1 MNFLEAII
9 LGIVQGLT
17 EFLPVSS
24 SAHVQIASELMQ
36 VPGLSD
42 KNSATTAFIATI
54 QLGTEAAV
62 LIYFAKDIAR
72 LVKAWFR
79 GVFNSKHRGNADY
92 RMAWLV
98 IIASIPVGLAGYLLR
113 EFIQETVRTLWV
125 VAFTMLLF
133 AGILYLA
140 DRYGRKQKEVA
151 DMTFNTALGFGLGQ
165 ALAVI
170 PGVSRSGASISFGLF
185 AGFNRATAARFSFL
199 IGIPAVLASGLI
211 EFKDSYQQ
219 LDAAALSGT
228 IVATITSFV
237 VGYAVISGLLKYLNK
252 GSFMPFVIWRLV
264 VGIALLVMLSNGWI
278 TA

>member
-125 VAFTMLLF
+125 VAFTMILF

-185 AGFNRATAARFSFL
+185 AGFNRAAAARFSFL

-211 EFKDSYQQ
+211 ELKDSYQQ

-237 VGYAVISGLLKYLNK
+237 VGYAVIAGLLKFLNK
-252 GSFMPFVIWRLV
+252 GSFMPFVVWRLV

>member
-79 GVFNSKHRGNADY
+79 GVFNAKLRGNADY

-98 IIASIPVGLAGYLLR
+98 IIASIPVGLAGYLFR

-125 VAFTMLLF
+125 VAFTMILF

-140 DRYGRKQKEVA
+140 DRYGRKQKQVS

-185 AGFNRATAARFSFL
+185 AGFNRAAAARFSFL

-237 VGYAVISGLLKYLNK
+237 VGYAVIAGLLKYLNK

-264 VGIALLVMLSNGWI
+264 VGILLLVMLSNGWV

>member
-36 VPGLSD
+36 IPGLSD
-42 KNSATTAFIATI
+42 ENSATTAFIATI

-79 GVFNSKHRGNADY
+79 GVFNAKLRDNADY

-98 IIASIPVGLAGYLLR
+98 IIASIPVGLVGYLLR
-113 EFIQETVRTLWV
+113 DFIQDTVRTLWV
-125 VAFTMLLF
+125 VAFTMILF
-133 AGILYLA
+133 AAILFLA
-140 DRYGRKQKEVA
+140 DRYGRRQKEVA
-151 DMTFNTALGFGLGQ
+151 EVTFNSAVGFGLSQ

-185 AGFNRATAARFSFL
+185 AGFTRAAAARFSFL

-211 EFKDSYQQ
+211 EFKDSYQM
-219 LDAAALSGT
+219 LDANALSGT

-237 VGYAVISGLLKYLNK
+237 VGYLVIAGLLKYLNK
-252 GSFMPFVIWRLV
+252 GSFMPFVVWRLV
-264 VGIALLVMLSNGWI
+264 VGFGLLVMLSNGWI
-278 TA
+278 SA

>member
-24 SAHVQIASELMQ
+24 SAHVQIASELMR

-42 KNSATTAFIATI
+42 ENSATTAFIATI

-72 LVKAWFR
+72 LLKAWFK
-79 GVFNSKHRGNADY
+79 GLFNSASRENADY
-92 RMAWLV
+92 KMAWLV
-98 IIASIPVGLAGYLLR
+98 IFASIPVGLIGYLLR

-125 VAFTMLLF
+125 VAFTMIIFAIILF
-133 AGILYLA
+133 LA
-140 DRYGRKQKEVA
+140 DYYGKRQKEIK

-185 AGFNRATAARFSFL
+185 AGFNRAAAARFSFL

-211 EFKDSYQQ
+211 EFSDSYQQ
-219 LDAAALSGT
+219 LDEAALSGT

-237 VGYAVISGLLKYLNK
+237 VGYLVIAGLLKYLNK
-252 GSFMPFVIWRLV
+252 GSFMPFVIWRLI
-264 VGIALLVMLSNGWI
+264 VGVALLIMLSNGWI
-278 TA
+278 SA

>member
-36 VPGLSD
+36 IPGLSD

-79 GVFNSKHRGNADY
+79 GVFNGKHRGNADY

-98 IIASIPVGLAGYLLR
+98 IIASIPVGLVGYLLR
-113 EFIQETVRTLWV
+113 DFIQDTVRTLWV
-125 VAFTMLLF
+125 VAFTMILF
-133 AGILYLA
+133 AAILFLA
-140 DRYGRKQKEVA
+140 DRYGRRQKEVA
-151 DMTFNTALGFGLGQ
+151 DVTFNSAVGFGLSQ

-185 AGFNRATAARFSFL
+185 AGFTRAAAARFSFL
-199 IGIPAVLASGLI
+199 IGIPAVLASGLS
-211 EFKDSYQQ
+211 EFKDSYQM
-219 LDAAALSGT
+219 LDANALSGT

-237 VGYAVISGLLKYLNK
+237 VGYLVIAGLLKYLNK

-264 VGIALLVMLSNGWI
+264 VGFGLLVMLSNGWI
-278 TA
+278 SA

>member
-72 LVKAWFR
+72 LVRAWFR

-125 VAFTMLLF
+125 VAFTMILF

-185 AGFNRATAARFSFL
+185 AGFNRAAAARFSFL

-237 VGYAVISGLLKYLNK
+237 VGYAVIAGLLKYLNK

>member
-24 SAHVQIASELMQ
+24 SAHVQIASELMR

-125 VAFTMLLF
+125 VAFTMILF
-133 AGILYLA
+133 AAILYLA

-151 DMTFNTALGFGLGQ
+151 DMTFNAALGFGLGQ

-185 AGFNRATAARFSFL
+185 AGFNRAAAARFSFL

-219 LDAAALSGT
+219 LDASALSGT

-237 VGYAVISGLLKYLNK
+237 VGYAVIAGLLKYLNK

-264 VGIALLVMLSNGWI
+264 VGIALLIMLSNGWI

>member
-36 VPGLSD
+36 IPGLSD

-72 LVKAWFR
+72 LVKAWFK
-79 GVFNSKHRGNADY
+79 GLFSSKHRGNADY

-98 IIASIPVGLAGYLLR
+98 IIASIPVGLVGYLLR

-125 VAFTMLLF
+125 VAFTMILF
-133 AGILYLA
+133 AAVLYLA
-140 DRYGRKQKEVA
+140 DRYGRKQKNVS
-151 DMTFNTALGFGLGQ
+151 DVTFNSAVGFGLGQ

-185 AGFNRATAARFSFL
+185 AGFNRAAAARFSFL

-228 IVATITSFV
+228 VVATITSFV
-237 VGYAVISGLLKYLNK
+237 VGYAVIAGLLKYLNK

-264 VGIALLVMLSNGWI
+264 VGVALLVMLSNGWI
-278 TA
+278 SA

>member
-79 GVFNSKHRGNADY
+79 GVFNAKLRGNADY

-125 VAFTMLLF
+125 VAFTMILF

-140 DRYGRKQKEVA
+140 DRYGRKQKQVS

-170 PGVSRSGASISFGLF
+170 PGVSRSGASISFGLL
-185 AGFNRATAARFSFL
+185 AGFNRAAAARFSFL
-199 IGIPAVLASGLI
+199 IGMPAVLASGLI

-228 IVATITSFV
+228 IVATIASFV
-237 VGYAVISGLLKYLNK
+237 VGYAVIAGLLKYLNK

>member
-72 LVKAWFR
+72 LLKAWFK
-79 GVFNSKHRGNADY
+79 GLFNSSARDNADY
-92 RMAWLV
+92 KMAWLV
-98 IIASIPVGLAGYLLR
+98 IFASIPVGLIGYLLR

-125 VAFTMLLF
+125 VAFTMIIFAIILF
-133 AGILYLA
+133 LA
-140 DRYGRKQKEVA
+140 DHYGRKQKEIK

-185 AGFNRATAARFSFL
+185 AGFNRAAAARFSFL

-211 EFKDSYQQ
+211 EFSDSYQH
-219 LDAAALSGT
+219 LDEAALSGT

-237 VGYAVISGLLKYLNK
+237 VGYAVIAGLLKYLNK
-252 GSFMPFVIWRLV
+252 GSFMPFVIWRLI
-264 VGIALLVMLSNGWI
+264 VGVALLIMLSNGWI
-278 TA
+278 SA

>member
-72 LVKAWFR
+72 LVRAWFR

-125 VAFTMLLF
+125 VAFTMILF

-140 DRYGRKQKEVA
+140 DRYGRKQKEVS

-185 AGFNRATAARFSFL
+185 AGFNRAAAARFSFL

-237 VGYAVISGLLKYLNK
+237 VGYAVIAGLLKYLNK

>member
-36 VPGLSD
+36 IPGLSD

-79 GVFNSKHRGNADY
+79 GVLNANLRDNADY

-98 IIASIPVGLAGYLLR
+98 IIASIPVGLVGYLLR
-113 EFIQETVRTLWV
+113 DFIQDTVRTLWV
-125 VAFTMLLF
+125 VAFTMILF
-133 AGILYLA
+133 AAILFLA
-140 DRYGRKQKEVA
+140 DRYGRRQKEVA
-151 DMTFNTALGFGLGQ
+151 DVTFNSAVGFGLSQ

-185 AGFNRATAARFSFL
+185 AGFTRAAAARFSFL

-211 EFKDSYQQ
+211 EFRDSYQM
-219 LDAAALSGT
+219 LDANALSGT

-237 VGYAVISGLLKYLNK
+237 VGYLVIAGLLKYLNK
-252 GSFMPFVIWRLV
+252 GSFMPFVVWRLV
-264 VGIALLVMLSNGWI
+264 VGFGLLVMLSNGWI
-278 TA
+278 SA

>member
-1 MNFLEAII
+1 MSFLEAII

-24 SAHVQIASELMQ
+24 SAHVQIFSELMQ

-54 QLGTEAAV
+54 QLGTESAV
-62 LIYFAKDIAR
+62 LIYFAKDISR
-72 LVKAWFR
+72 LLKAWFR
-79 GVFNSKHRGNADY
+79 GLFNSKKRNNADY

-98 IIASIPVGLAGYLLR
+98 IIASIPVGLIGYLLR

-125 VAFTMLLF
+125 VAFTMIIFAIILF
-133 AGILYLA
+133 LA
-140 DRYGRKQKEVA
+140 DFYGKKQKVVEE
-151 DMTFNTALGFGLGQ
+151 MTFNTALGFGLGQ

-185 AGFNRATAARFSFL
+185 AGFNRAAAARFSFL

-211 EFKDSYQQ
+211 EFKDSYQY
-219 LDAAALSGT
+219 LDAQALSGT
-228 IVATITSFV
+228 LVATVTSFV
-237 VGYAVISGLLKYLNK
+237 VGYAVIAGLLKYLNK
-252 GSFMPFVIWRLV
+252 GSFMPFVIWRLI
-264 VGIALLVMLSNGWI
+264 VGVALIVMLSNGWI
-278 TA
+278 SA

>member
-79 GVFNSKHRGNADY
+79 GVFNAKLRGNADY

-125 VAFTMLLF
+125 VAFTMILF

-140 DRYGRKQKEVA
+140 DRYGRKQKQVS

-185 AGFNRATAARFSFL
+185 AGFNRVAAARFSFL

-237 VGYAVISGLLKYLNK
+237 VGYAVIAGLLKYLNK

-264 VGIALLVMLSNGWI
+264 VGIVLLVMLSNGWI

>member
-72 LVKAWFR
+72 LVRAWFR

-125 VAFTMLLF
+125 VAFTMILF

-140 DRYGRKQKEVA
+140 DRYGRKQKEVS
-151 DMTFNTALGFGLGQ
+151 DMTLNTALGFGLGQ

-185 AGFNRATAARFSFL
+185 AGFNRAAAARFSFL

-219 LDAAALSGT
+219 LDSAALSGT

-237 VGYAVISGLLKYLNK
+237 VGYAVIAGLLKYLNK

>member
-125 VAFTMLLF
+125 VAFTMILF

-140 DRYGRKQKEVA
+140 DRYGRKQKEVS

-185 AGFNRATAARFSFL
+185 AGFNRAAAARFSFL